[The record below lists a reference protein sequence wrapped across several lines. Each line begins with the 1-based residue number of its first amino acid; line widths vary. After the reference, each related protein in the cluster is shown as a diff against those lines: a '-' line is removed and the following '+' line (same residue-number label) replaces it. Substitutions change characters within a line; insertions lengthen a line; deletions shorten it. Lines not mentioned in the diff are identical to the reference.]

1 MNLLYV
7 TPENGGYKNIEYKA
21 TFDILKRDYGNVE
34 EVHSL
39 DKVNNDTFGMFIEAD
54 YVVNWDSFK
63 EELDRINEESEYSLN
78 IYIRFLESPLN
89 MQPPAEDFP
98 NLYDI
103 HNQYIIKQ
111 IASNSNVKMAFS
123 FNPIVELGE
132 FLFNNAILFPP
143 QSYNLPYIINAEYSK
158 PSVVTTVKQCVMMD
172 LRYSRNP
179 TRDFSL
185 LCETAKAVPNFI
197 FKIFVTPG
205 TSIDCDDKP
214 ENLFIEDV
222 VDTFEEKEED
232 KLVEGNINEKFK
244 EGGILLDL
252 NHFSRYSPIIP
263 MAQSYG
269 CLLICMD
276 DSVTSYSES
285 AIRLKSQLVPDIIS
299 ELSSIL
305 LNLEVNQVLLS
316 KIKKGMIYSNNIKG
330 TDKYNMIKALLPYYN
345 MIVDSMG
352 GIDLSEGE

>member
-1 MNLLYV
+1 MSLLYV
-7 TPENGGYKNIEYKA
+7 TPEDGGYKNIEYKA
-21 TFDILKRDYGNVE
+21 TFDILKRDYESVE

-39 DKVNNDTFGMFIEAD
+39 DNVNSDTFGLFIEAD
-54 YVVNWDSFK
+54 YVTNWDSFK
-63 EELDRINEESEYSLN
+63 EELDNINEVSGYSMN

-89 MQPPAEDFP
+89 MQTPAEDFP

-103 HNQYIIKQ
+103 RNQYIIKQ
-111 IASNSNVKMAFS
+111 IASNSNVKLAFL

-143 QSYNLPYIINAEYSK
+143 QSYNLPYIINAEHSK

-179 TRDFSL
+179 DRDFNL
-185 LCETAKAVPNFI
+185 LCSVAEAVPNYI
-197 FKIFVTPG
+197 FKIFIDE
-205 TSIDCDDKP
+205 SMKIDCDKP
-214 ENLFIEDV
+214 ENLFVEEVI
-222 VDTFEEKEED
+222 DTFAEKEED
-232 KLVEGNINEKFK
+232 KLVEGTINEKFK

-276 DSVTSYSES
+276 DSITSYSES

-305 LNLEVNQVLLS
+305 LNLEINQALLS
-316 KIKKGMIYSNNIKG
+316 KVKKGMIYSNDIKG